1 MAVVA
6 NEDGDLLM
14 QDPLSQESGI
24 VTSKIE
30 EGDEVK
36 EEDMGTDELKMEPE
50 TCTKSLSRNMQSDP
64 KLQKEMETCFGFDE
78 VSKFYFFMVI
88 MICYLKA

>member
-6 NEDGDLLM
+6 SEDGDLVM

-24 VTSKIE
+24 VTGTGE
-30 EGDEVK
+30 EIDDGEEEEV
-36 EEDMGTDELKMEPE
+36 EMDELKIEPG
-50 TCTKSLSRNMQSDP
+50 TTNKSQNTQNDP

-78 VSKFYFFMVI
+78 VS
-88 MICYLKA
+88 

>member
-6 NEDGDLLM
+6 SEDGDLVM

-24 VTSKIE
+24 VTGTGE
-30 EGDEVK
+30 EIDDGEEEEV
-36 EEDMGTDELKMEPE
+36 EMDELKIEPG
-50 TCTKSLSRNMQSDP
+50 TTNKSSQNTQNDP

-78 VSKFYFFMVI
+78 VS
-88 MICYLKA
+88 